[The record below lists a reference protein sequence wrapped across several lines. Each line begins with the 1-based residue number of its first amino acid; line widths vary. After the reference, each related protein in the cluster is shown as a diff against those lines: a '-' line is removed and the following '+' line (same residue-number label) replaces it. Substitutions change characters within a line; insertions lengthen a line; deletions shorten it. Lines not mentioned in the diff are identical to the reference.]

1 MDLTA
6 QVGKNNESAKG
17 LANIKSEYTSTQST
31 TQNYAGVDRV
41 EQTSI
46 DQSVSPWVVLL
57 LVIASSLIF
66 VTPSSLIERWRGDE
80 STDAGVKDEDEDKD
94 TDKSNT

>member
-66 VTPSSLIERWRGDE
+66 VTPSSLIERWSGDE